1 MWDARLV
8 QHPSYGLDLGR
19 ALADIER
26 ELERRGSY
34 SG

>member
-1 MWDARLV
+1 MWDAGLA

-26 ELERRGSY
+26 ELERHG
-34 SG
+34 